1 MPVERFDSCD
11 ASILVASEVKPEDRH
26 AKNEQKV
33 RILIIEDDADCLFM
47 LRMHLSAA
55 GYEVQVAEDGVAG
68 GRALLEHPPDL
79 IVSDVNMP
87 FLDGFQLLSLM
98 RSDADTA
105 AIPVILMSGCGDGDI
120 MAKAVELGAAD
131 FLIKPVTREDLIT
144 AVRLCL
150 ARVAR

>member
-1 MPVERFDSCD
+1 
-11 ASILVASEVKPEDRH
+11 
-26 AKNEQKV
+26 
-33 RILIIEDDADCLFM
+33 
-47 LRMHLSAA
+47 
-55 GYEVQVAEDGVAG
+55 
-68 GRALLEHPPDL
+68 
-79 IVSDVNMP
+79 MP

-105 AIPVILMSGCGDGDI
+105 AIPVILISGRCDGVT

-144 AVRLCL
+144 SIRSCL

>member
-1 MPVERFDSCD
+1 VPVERFDSCD

-33 RILIIEDDADCLFM
+33 RILIIEDDADFLFM

-55 GYEVQVAEDGVAG
+55 GYEVRVAEDGVAG

-79 IVSDVNMP
+79 IVSDVYMP
-87 FLDGFQLLSLM
+87 FLDGFQLLSLI

-105 AIPVILMSGCGDGDI
+105 TIPVILLSGRCDGDT

-144 AVRLCL
+144 SIRSCL